1 MRVFV
6 LTTGRSGSLTLSKA
20 LAHATNYTCAHE
32 SRSDCFDGRL
42 DYPDRHIEVDNR
54 LAFFL
59 GPLHREYPHAHY
71 VWLRRNRNDTV
82 SSLMRR
88 FDSPRGV
95 MAAYAH
101 GVVQGRKPVS
111 KLSYFE
117 RRAVAELY
125 VDTTEANIETFLEYT
140 GVPNTRM
147 DIEYAAQQLPGL
159 WAEIGAEGDFA
170 AACAELSLHHN
181 AS

>member
-1 MRVFV
+1 
-6 LTTGRSGSLTLSKA
+6 
-20 LAHATNYTCAHE
+20 
-32 SRSDCFDGRL
+32 
-42 DYPDRHIEVDNR
+42 PDRHVEVDNR
-54 LAFFL
+54 QAFFL
-59 GPLHREYPHAHY
+59 GPLHRAYPHAHD
-71 VWLRRNRNDTV
+71 VWLRRNRSDTV

-88 FDSPRGV
+88 FDSPRGD
-95 MAAYAH
+95 MAAYPH
-101 GVVQGRKPVS
+101 GAVQRRKHES
-111 KLSYFE
+111 RRSYLA

-125 VDTTEANIETFLEYT
+125 VDTTDANIETFLEYT